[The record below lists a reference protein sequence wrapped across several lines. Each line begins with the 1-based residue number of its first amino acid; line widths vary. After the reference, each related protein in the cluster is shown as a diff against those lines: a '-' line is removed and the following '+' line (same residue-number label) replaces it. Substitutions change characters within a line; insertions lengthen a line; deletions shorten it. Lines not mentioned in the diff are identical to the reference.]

1 MKRMLAFLKDYK
13 KESILA
19 PAFKMLEAFFD
30 LLVPLVV
37 ADIIDVGIA
46 QGNNSYVIKRVLILV
61 LLAFVGLVCSITA
74 QYFAARASVGFSTGL
89 RQALFDHI
97 QNLSYSKTDKL
108 GTSTL
113 MTRLTS
119 DINQAQ
125 NGVNMG
131 LRLLLRSPFIV
142 FGSMIMAFTIDA
154 QCALVFAV
162 AIPVLSIVVYG
173 IMIITIPLYR
183 KVQGKLDV
191 VTGLTREN
199 LTGVR
204 VIRAFRKEPDQV
216 RDFDRSNID
225 LTKTNEFVGRIS
237 SLMNPLTYVL
247 INLATIFLIRQG
259 AVRVNLGS
267 LQQGDVV
274 ALYNYMAQMIV
285 ELVKLASLIITIN
298 RAIACMGRV
307 SRILET
313 DTGMEYPD
321 AVIQTD
327 LQTADPKAQKGTVR
341 FDHVTFTYDGAGAP
355 SLTDISFTAGP
366 GQTIGI
372 IGGTGSGKSSLANLI
387 PRFYDT
393 TDGTV
398 YVDGQDVKSYPKGEL
413 ISRIGI
419 VPQKAE
425 LFSGTIRENLLWG
438 NPDADDEA
446 LWDAV
451 RTAQAEE
458 VVLNKDNGLDAR
470 VEQNGRNL
478 SGGQRQRLTIAR
490 ALVKKPEI
498 LILDDSASALD
509 FATDAALRKAIHSM
523 DGNTTVFIV
532 SQRASSIIQADCILV
547 LDDGMLAGMGT
558 HDELMQNCAVYQEI
572 YYSQFPEQKP
582 DGREV
587 PAV

>member
-1 MKRMLAFLKDYK
+1 MKRMLVFLKGYT

-37 ADIIDVGIA
+37 ADIIDIGIA
-46 QGNNSYVIKRVLILV
+46 QGDSSYVIKRVMLLIL
-61 LLAFVGLVCSITA
+61 LALVGLVCSITA
-74 QYFAARASVGFSTGL
+74 QYFAAKASVGFAAGL

-97 QNLSYSKTDKL
+97 QDLSFSKTDTL

-113 MTRLTS
+113 ITRLTS
-119 DINQAQ
+119 DVNQAQ

-142 FGSMIMAFTIDA
+142 FGSMIMAFTIDVR
-154 QCALVFAV
+154 CALVFAV
-162 AIPVLSIVVYG
+162 AIPVLSVVVYG

-183 KVQGKLDV
+183 KVQSRLDV
-191 VTGLTREN
+191 VTGMTREN
-199 LTGVR
+199 LTGGR
-204 VIRAFRKEPDQV
+204 VIRAFCKEPDQV
-216 RDFDRSNID
+216 RDFDRGNTE
-225 LTKTNEFVGRIS
+225 LTRMNEFVGRIA

-298 RAIACMGRV
+298 RAVACMGRV
-307 SRILET
+307 GRILDT
-313 DTGMEYPD
+313 DTGMSYPEVKVP
-321 AVIQTD
+321 AVAQNTTD
-327 LQTADPKAQKGTVR
+327 QEQKGSVR
-341 FDHVTFTYDGAGAP
+341 FEQVTFSYEGAGAP
-355 SLTDISFTAGP
+355 SLTDIDFEAAP

-372 IGGTGSGKSSLANLI
+372 IGGTGSGKTSLVDLI
-387 PRFYDT
+387 PRFYDA
-393 TDGTV
+393 DKGAV
-398 YVDGQDVKSYPKGEL
+398 YVDGQDVKAYPKGEL
-413 ISRIGI
+413 ISRIGV
-419 VPQKAE
+419 VPQKAM
-425 LFSGTIRENLLWG
+425 LFSGTVRENLLWG
-438 NPDADDEA
+438 NPGASDEA
-446 LWDAV
+446 LWDAI

-458 VVLNKDNGLDAR
+458 VVRGKEGGLDSR
-470 VEQNGRNL
+470 IEQNGRNL

-509 FATDAALRKAIHSM
+509 FATDAALRKAIQTM
-523 DGNTTVFIV
+523 EGNATVFIV
-532 SQRASSIIQADCILV
+532 SQRASSIMQADCILV
-547 LDDGMLAGMGT
+547 LDDGMLVGKGT
-558 HDELMQNCAVYQEI
+558 HAELMRDCAVYQEI

-582 DGREV
+582 VEKEV
-587 PAV
+587 PSV

>member
-1 MKRMLAFLKDYK
+1 MKRMLVFLKGYT

-37 ADIIDVGIA
+37 ADIIDIGIA
-46 QGNNSYVIKRVLILV
+46 QGDSSYVIKRVMLLIL
-61 LLAFVGLVCSITA
+61 LALVGLVCSITA
-74 QYFAARASVGFSTGL
+74 QYFSAKASVGFAAGL

-97 QNLSYSKTDKL
+97 QDLSFSKTDTL

-113 MTRLTS
+113 ITRLTS
-119 DINQAQ
+119 DVNQAQ

-142 FGSMIMAFTIDA
+142 FGSMIMAFTIDVR
-154 QCALVFAV
+154 CALVFAA
-162 AIPVLSIVVYG
+162 AIPVLSVVVYG

-183 KVQGKLDV
+183 KVQSRLDV
-191 VTGLTREN
+191 VTGMTREN
-199 LTGVR
+199 LTGGR
-204 VIRAFRKEPDQV
+204 VIRAFCKEPDQV
-216 RDFDRSNID
+216 RDYDRSNTE
-225 LTKTNEFVGRIS
+225 LTRMNEFVGRIA

-298 RAIACMGRV
+298 RAVACMGRV
-307 SRILET
+307 SKILDT
-313 DTGMEYPD
+313 DTGMSYPEVKVP
-321 AVIQTD
+321 AVAQNTTD
-327 LQTADPKAQKGTVR
+327 QEQKGSVR
-341 FDHVTFTYDGAGAP
+341 FEQVTFTYEGAGAP
-355 SLTDISFTAGP
+355 SLTDIDFEAAP

-372 IGGTGSGKSSLANLI
+372 IGGTGSGKTSLVDLI
-387 PRFYDT
+387 PRFYDA
-393 TDGTV
+393 DKGAV
-398 YVDGQDVKSYPKGEL
+398 YVDGQDVKAYPKGEL
-413 ISRIGI
+413 ISRIG
-419 VPQKAE
+419 VGPQKAM
-425 LFSGTIRENLLWG
+425 LFSGTVRENLLWG
-438 NPDADDEA
+438 NPGASDEA
-446 LWDAV
+446 LWDAI

-458 VVLNKDNGLDAR
+458 VVRGKEGGLDSR
-470 VEQNGRNL
+470 IEQNGRNL

-509 FATDAALRKAIHSM
+509 FATDAALRKAIQTM
-523 DGNTTVFIV
+523 EGNATVFIV
-532 SQRASSIIQADCILV
+532 SQRASSIMQADCILV
-547 LDDGMLAGMGT
+547 LDDGMLVGKGT
-558 HDELMQNCAVYQEI
+558 HAELMRDCAVYQEI

-582 DGREV
+582 VEKEV
-587 PAV
+587 PSV